1 MHFVSRLS
9 LQSESSYLHT
19 PGSVGFAH
27 TGCWGRG
34 ADGSGGRD
42 EGEAS
47 ESERECGERG
57 DKRR

>member
-1 MHFVSRLS
+1 MHIVLRLS

-34 ADGSGGRD
+34 ADGSGVGD
-42 EGEAS
+42 EGEGA
-47 ESERECGERG
+47 EGEGER
-57 DKRR
+57 